1 MRNLM
6 KSDDIGMCPMSL
18 AIVWTIGRCL
28 TSDVAPQE
36 TGTMVGK
43 GHAMAVVSPGSLR
56 DAIQVLEAC
65 LDADVAIL
73 PQGRR
78 TM

>member
-1 MRNLM
+1 
-6 KSDDIGMCPMSL
+6 
-18 AIVWTIGRCL
+18 
-28 TSDVAPQE
+28 
-36 TGTMVGK
+36 MVGK